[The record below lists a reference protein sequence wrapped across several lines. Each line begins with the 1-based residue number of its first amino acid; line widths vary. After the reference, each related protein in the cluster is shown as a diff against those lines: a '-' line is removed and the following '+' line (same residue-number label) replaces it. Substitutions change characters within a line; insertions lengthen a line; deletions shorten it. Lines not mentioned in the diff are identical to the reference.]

1 MWLSCPKGL
10 GKGHRFWIAKVP
22 CESEWVW
29 LGGRSCEM
37 QAELCW
43 EVNLPRLL
51 LFLVVLPISPALP
64 KQLRAWFWV
73 CVLAALFWL
82 TLGCPN
88 LLGSSRSQDR
98 DNRD

>member
-1 MWLSCPKGL
+1 
-10 GKGHRFWIAKVP
+10 
-22 CESEWVW
+22 
-29 LGGRSCEM
+29 M

-73 CVLAALFWL
+73 CILAALFWL

-88 LLGSSRSQDR
+88 LLDGSRSQDR